1 MTTYLIYIKELFL
14 VAFLSF
20 VIGIIILKATNF
32 TGIKIYTKFFFA
44 FLIGVLSL
52 TILQALTSTSFN
64 TILLSVPIL
73 LGLGYYFDK
82 KLISSNTIAVDYGC
96 QQFRLSTKILFF
108 VEISIL
114 IIFLY
119 SLQFFILFKNG
130 DSFSVRLAS
139 QDLSF
144 YARCAD
150 YIRTTGIEVCNNDYL
165 FSASSKPYHFGDLW
179 LNSVIS
185 NVGGNNTIISLILT
199 FKIIYQVVFYLGLMA
214 VVENVKPLNY
224 KIKLLCAL
232 AIFFTPLYFSI
243 YENVRIFSDMTIFSQ
258 TLYQA
263 QKLFFIQALLLA
275 AIVLNALKR
284 KKIAV
289 ASLLCIP
296 VLYTVTIIPVYA
308 GFILYIIYIYTRYK
322 KLALDEMAIA
332 GISSIYIL
340 LYYFIINS
348 SGGDLNSY
356 EMNLVEMV
364 NLEHTVNIIGGT
376 ILKHFILY
384 FPVIIL
390 IFLNNLSLL
399 KNTLLIVDLN
409 PIYVFIFSMPIFGLL
424 LWSITSGD
432 SNAVQ
437 LFQNIAMPILYTG
450 AILIILASF
459 ITLLPQYR
467 LLIFTLLVL
476 NAVFQIKSLMELP
489 PSHNSKF
496 LKKVMLEDLMANNI
510 YVTYKTPTWY
520 SSIFSFGDK
529 GINLG
534 NYLAYSMNKT
544 QPVSLDIVDIPI
556 VGDRNYVK
564 MARKSVSVS
573 TFYRYIE
580 SRKKIGIYRTNI
592 EYQLDF
598 IKEHKIRMLITL
610 KSVKL
615 PDHLNDLVVNRF
627 DDDVSDEVVC
637 ILADS
642 SNYPQ
647 L

>member
-1 MTTYLIYIKELFL
+1 
-14 VAFLSF
+14 
-20 VIGIIILKATNF
+20 
-32 TGIKIYTKFFFA
+32 
-44 FLIGVLSL
+44 
-52 TILQALTSTSFN
+52 
-64 TILLSVPIL
+64 
-73 LGLGYYFDK
+73 
-82 KLISSNTIAVDYGC
+82 
-96 QQFRLSTKILFF
+96 
-108 VEISIL
+108 
-114 IIFLY
+114 
-119 SLQFFILFKNG
+119 
-130 DSFSVRLAS
+130 
-139 QDLSF
+139 
-144 YARCAD
+144 
-150 YIRTTGIEVCNNDYL
+150 
-165 FSASSKPYHFGDLW
+165 
-179 LNSVIS
+179 
-185 NVGGNNTIISLILT
+185 
-199 FKIIYQVVFYLGLMA
+199 
-214 VVENVKPLNY
+214 
-224 KIKLLCAL
+224 
-232 AIFFTPLYFSI
+232 
-243 YENVRIFSDMTIFSQ
+243 
-258 TLYQA
+258 
-263 QKLFFIQALLLA
+263 
-275 AIVLNALKR
+275 
-284 KKIAV
+284 
-289 ASLLCIP
+289 
-296 VLYTVTIIPVYA
+296 
-308 GFILYIIYIYTRYK
+308 
-322 KLALDEMAIA
+322 
-332 GISSIYIL
+332 
-340 LYYFIINS
+340 
-348 SGGDLNSY
+348 
-356 EMNLVEMV
+356 
-364 NLEHTVNIIGGT
+364 
-376 ILKHFILY
+376 
-384 FPVIIL
+384 
-390 IFLNNLSLL
+390 
-399 KNTLLIVDLN
+399 
-409 PIYVFIFSMPIFGLL
+409 MPIFGLL

-564 MARKSVSVS
+564 MARKSVSVT